1 MKIKKETLFLVGL
14 VILIAVALIWTVSTM
29 AAGNNYYGQD
39 YQKAVASENKED
51 VCATPAGYTDAE
63 WKEHLG
69 HHPDQYAQC
78 L

>member
-1 MKIKKETLFLVGL
+1 
-14 VILIAVALIWTVSTM
+14 M